1 MGQVTLLPGNTPVS
15 CLPSR
20 EVWGMCVSC
29 LQLRKASFPFLFS
42 KQRMSVSR
50 KWDLPRVWLGRV
62 TLGPTSLVWIGRQ
75 AGREEHTG
83 SLTWEI
89 SGRGVGLRF
98 WSFFLAAGNSKKHWM
113 EIEQDR
119 CETRRRRGLVLGP
132 LPNLQE
138 SPGFCRWS
146 PPLIFRGI
154 RAVGGSSEQEVGMR
168 SDQEGPIGATPG
180 TGVSWGVGQVSPG
193 FKGLR

>member
-1 MGQVTLLPGNTPVS
+1 MGQVTPLPGNTPVS

-75 AGREEHTG
+75 AGKEEHTG

-89 SGRGVGLRF
+89 SGRRVGLGF

-146 PPLIFRGI
+146 PTAHLSGNQSCRRLL
-154 RAVGGSSEQEVGMR
+154 RAGSGNEIGSGGAHR
-168 SDQEGPIGATPG
+168 SHTWDRCLMGEL
-180 TGVSWGVGQVSPG
+180 V
-193 FKGLR
+193 K